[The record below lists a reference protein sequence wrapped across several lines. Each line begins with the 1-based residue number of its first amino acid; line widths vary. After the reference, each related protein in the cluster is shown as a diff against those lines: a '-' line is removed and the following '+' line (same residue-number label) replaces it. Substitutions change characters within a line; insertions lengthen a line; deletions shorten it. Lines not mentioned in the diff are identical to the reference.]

1 MPPAYKDKTQKPTA
15 NEWGKLRACLAR
27 LGFSQAQVKAAIG
40 STNNRTRGE
49 KADALIKWI
58 KEQ

>member
-1 MPPAYKDKTQKPTA
+1 MSHKLLPPSDKPSA
-15 NEWGKLRACLAR
+15 AEWGQMNAELAR
-27 LGFSQAQVKAAIG
+27 RGFSPAQRKAAIG